1 MQEIQY
7 YADEEGRK
15 PVQEFIDALDCK
27 MQAKVFGRL
36 ELLEEYGPML
46 GMPLAKHLDDGIFEL
61 RTVQDCDFKREWD
74 AQADE
79 RQVMRKIV
87 EARMAEGMTQV
98 ELAEACGMK
107 PANLCRLENGN
118 GNPSVATLSKIAH
131 GLGRRLEISFV

>member
-1 MQEIQY
+1 MS
-7 YADEEGRK
+7 DFR
-15 PVQEFIDALDCK
+15 D
-27 MQAKVFGRL
+27 
-36 ELLEEYGPML
+36 
-46 GMPLAKHLDDGIFEL
+46 HLNS
-61 RTVQDCDFKREWD
+61 RMKDCDFKREWD

-131 GLGRRLEISFV
+131 GLDRRLEISFV

>member
-46 GMPLAKHLDDGIFEL
+46 GCHWQSIW
-61 RTVQDCDFKREWD
+61 T
-74 AQADE
+74 
-79 RQVMRKIV
+79 
-87 EARMAEGMTQV
+87 MAFSNSEPY
-98 ELAEACGMK
+98 K
-107 PANLCRLENGN
+107 
-118 GNPSVATLSKIAH
+118 ATT
-131 GLGRRLEISFV
+131 

>member
-46 GMPLAKHLDDGIFEL
+46 GMPLKASGRWHFRTQNRTRQQHNAHSVFLCCWEDD
-61 RTVQDCDFKREWD
+61 CS
-74 AQADE
+74 DE
-79 RQVMRKIV
+79 RIHQENAKDPSEGNRKDKAH
-87 EARMAEGMTQV
+87 ETG
-98 ELAEACGMK
+98 
-107 PANLCRLENGN
+107 LEE
-118 GNPSVATLSKIAH
+118 K
-131 GLGRRLEISFV
+131 E

>member
-36 ELLEEYGPML
+36 ELLEEYGPLL

-61 RTVQDCDFKREWD
+61 RTVQGNNITRILYFFVVGKTIVLTNGFIKKKQKTPAKEIERTKR
-74 AQADE
+74 
-79 RQVMRKIV
+79 MR
-87 EARMAEGMTQV
+87 
-98 ELAEACGMK
+98 LDW
-107 PANLCRLENGN
+107 
-118 GNPSVATLSKIAH
+118 
-131 GLGRRLEISFV
+131 RRRNE

>member
-1 MQEIQY
+1 MS
-7 YADEEGRK
+7 DFR
-15 PVQEFIDALDCK
+15 D
-27 MQAKVFGRL
+27 
-36 ELLEEYGPML
+36 
-46 GMPLAKHLDDGIFEL
+46 HLNSRME
-61 RTVQDCDFKREWD
+61 DCDFKREWD

-107 PANLCRLENGN
+107 PANLSGLENGN

>member
-27 MQAKVFGRL
+27 MQAKVFGWL

-61 RTVQDCDFKREWD
+61 RTVQGNNITRILYFFVVGKTIVLTQKTPAKEIERTKR
-74 AQADE
+74 
-79 RQVMRKIV
+79 MR
-87 EARMAEGMTQV
+87 
-98 ELAEACGMK
+98 LDW
-107 PANLCRLENGN
+107 
-118 GNPSVATLSKIAH
+118 
-131 GLGRRLEISFV
+131 RRRNE